1 MTGHPTPAP
10 ARITASILVIGDEIL
25 SGRTKDQNIGTIADH
40 LTELGIDLKEVRIV
54 PDEAAD
60 IIAAVN
66 AMRGRWTYVFTTGG
80 IGPTHDDITADA
92 IAKAFGVSIDIDPRA
107 RALMADYYATRKI
120 ELTPARLRMARIPR
134 GATLVKNEVSGAPGF
149 MLGNVIVMAGVPS
162 IMKAMLANATPNLQ
176 RGAPIESCTIEI
188 PHPEGEIAELFG
200 AHAQAFPD
208 VAMGSYPQRKDG
220 QLSTQLVLRCADGAR
235 LKLAESTLVAQLVAK
250 GLIAPT
256 EDVR

>member
-1 MTGHPTPAP
+1 MTDANTPAP

-40 LTELGIDLKEVRIV
+40 LTALGIDLKEVRIV

-107 RALMADYYATRKI
+107 KALMAEYYATRKI

-134 GATLVKNEVSGAPGF
+134 NATLVKNEISGAPGF

-162 IMKAMLANATPNLQ
+162 IMKAMLADVTQHLQ
-176 RGAPIESCTIEI
+176 RGARIESRTIEI
-188 PHPEGEIAELFG
+188 AHPEGEIAELFG
-200 AHAQAFPD
+200 THASAFPD

-220 QLSTQLVLRCADGAR
+220 RLSTQLVLRCANIER
-235 LKLAESTLVAQLVAK
+235 LQEAEHGLIALLAAK
-250 GLIAPT
+250 GLIAP
-256 EDVR
+256 